1 MFSPWISIKRV
12 RNTSARK
19 GVQVDARVSCNA
31 RSGYISTRITLQ
43 PIYSRLQPIYSRLLP
58 YMSPLAPDYNRVAQ
72 QERIVRER
80 RRNAYT
86 HACTLEYI
94 HAAHGCGR
102 ALRCGWCQQ
111 QTSMV
116 VRFVPVVFASSYEGG
131 HMSLCL
137 LPHVALVG

>member
-12 RNTSARK
+12 RNTSARN
-19 GVQVDARVSCNA
+19 GVQVDAWVSCNA
-31 RSGYISTRITLQ
+31 RPGYISTRITLQ

-58 YMSPLAPDYNRVAQ
+58 YLSPLAPDYNRVAQ
-72 QERIVRER
+72 QERIVRE

-102 ALRCGWCQQ
+102 ALRCWWFQQ
-111 QTSMV
+111 QISMV
-116 VRFVPVVFASSYEGG
+116 VRFLPVVFASSYKRG
-131 HMSLCL
+131 HMRICL